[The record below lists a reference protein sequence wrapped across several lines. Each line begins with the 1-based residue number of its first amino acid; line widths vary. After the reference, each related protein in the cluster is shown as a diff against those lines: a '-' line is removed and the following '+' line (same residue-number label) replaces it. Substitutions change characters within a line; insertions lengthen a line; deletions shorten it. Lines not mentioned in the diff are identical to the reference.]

1 MDLNTTLGVIGMALI
16 LLAFILSQMGEWEDT
31 ELRYD
36 LTNLIGSGLMVYYAY
51 TLDSIPFLILNAVWA
66 LVSFRDVC
74 YDIKRK

>member
-51 TLDSIPFLILNAVWA
+51 TLDSVPSRLTITRPDSSSSVKASKL
-66 LVSFRDVC
+66 DM
-74 YDIKRK
+74 